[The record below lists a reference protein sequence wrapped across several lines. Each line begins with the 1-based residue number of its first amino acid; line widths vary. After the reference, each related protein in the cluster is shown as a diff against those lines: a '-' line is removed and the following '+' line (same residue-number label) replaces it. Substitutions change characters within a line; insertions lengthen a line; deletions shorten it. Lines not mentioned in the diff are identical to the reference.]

1 MPAGVEAEGE
11 TGTLE
16 VGTEGAGTTGED
28 EPGVMEGMTGE
39 TEAELEEETGAL
51 GEGVEEVLY
60 SRYQPGVSIERGR
73 QAYHLVQRVT
83 VEVITGVD
91 ME

>member
-1 MPAGVEAEGE
+1 MVPAGVEAEGE

-16 VGTEGAGTTGED
+16 VGPEGTTGVD

-39 TEAELEEETGAL
+39 TEAELEEETGTL

-60 SRYQPGVSIERGR
+60 SRYQPGVPI
-73 QAYHLVQRVT
+73 
-83 VEVITGVD
+83 
-91 ME
+91 

>member
-1 MPAGVEAEGE
+1 VPAGVEAEGE

-16 VGTEGAGTTGED
+16 VGTEGMTGED
-28 EPGVMEGMTGE
+28 VPGVMEGMTGE
-39 TEAELEEETGAL
+39 TDAELEEETGAL

-60 SRYQPGVSIERGR
+60 SSYQPGVFIERGR
-73 QAYHLVQRVT
+73 QAYHLVQRVM